1 MLVCAVVFNRALG
14 GERSAVNCAK
24 MRLITPHGYC
34 SMFSAAIQ
42 IIETKGLGWALPR
55 SLLLF
60 RICLII
66 KYLTVRVNHHLISHH
81 LGLWMWNIEEEK
93 YGENLK
99 LNIFVWG
106 FFKVNRPL
114 WGIQTSCSKVIR
126 KNMDRCILKIQMVF
140 SRR

>member
-1 MLVCAVVFNRALG
+1 
-14 GERSAVNCAK
+14 
-24 MRLITPHGYC
+24 
-34 SMFSAAIQ
+34 MFSAAIQ

-81 LGLWMWNIEEEK
+81 LGLWVWNIVEEK

>member
-1 MLVCAVVFNRALG
+1 M
-14 GERSAVNCAK
+14 S
-24 MRLITPHGYC
+24 IT
-34 SMFSAAIQ
+34 
-42 IIETKGLGWALPR
+42 
-55 SLLLF
+55 
-60 RICLII
+60 
-66 KYLTVRVNHHLISHH
+66 ISSVTIWVSEFGI
-81 LGLWMWNIEEEK
+81 LK

-126 KNMDRCILKIQMVF
+126 KNMERCILKIQMVF

>member
-42 IIETKGLGWALPR
+42 INETKGLGWALPR

-81 LGLWMWNIEEEK
+81 LGLWMWNIEEK
-93 YGENLK
+93 YE
-99 LNIFVWG
+99 NIFVWG
-106 FFKVNRPL
+106 FYKVNRPL